1 MDPFKSFAA
10 KRIFLGILFL
20 GVVLWVIGTILGSFE
35 APSSPTGTE
44 TATVA
49 DTRGDSAGHE
59 PAAALIRAPGEVSG
73 SHETPH
79 LPATPEEKIV
89 TAPGTP
95 TAPHETAKAPEVSH
109 SQSAKADHQTGD
121 SASSKAAPHGVDTA
135 AQEHDLAPE
144 RFWGWRP
151 NDILN
156 FTDNVNNFQLGVL
169 EVTRRAVITLTER
182 ISRTGTTAALDP
194 NLEDAT
200 NWLMLKADGYWF
212 PSPESKYNEALDD
225 LRKYKAKLEKGKA
238 SFYTRTDNLI
248 PLLATLEDL
257 LGSCDENLAKFE
269 EKGGDPVSFFDAD
282 NYFYFAQGV
291 ASATGVLLE
300 AIYEEYLR
308 TLEARRAT
316 EILHHAIEWCHRA
329 TKINPW
335 IITNSELDGILAN
348 HRANM
353 AAPISHAR
361 FYLGVLIKTLS
372 T

>member
-20 GVVLWVIGTILGSFE
+20 GVVLWVIGTFLGSFE

-59 PAAALIRAPGEVSG
+59 PSAALIRAPGEVAG
-73 SHETPH
+73 SHETPR

-121 SASSKAAPHGVDTA
+121 GASSKAAPHGVDTA
-135 AQEHDLAPE
+135 AQEHDLAPGVLFVDAIIAPLDYELNE
-144 RFWGWRP
+144 RFWGWRH

-200 NWLMLKADGYWF
+200 NWLMLNFSTPTTTFILPKGWPAPRASCWKRF
-212 PSPESKYNEALDD
+212 TKSTSEPWRRAAPLKSCTTPSNGATVPPKST
-225 LRKYKAKLEKGKA
+225 RGSSQTA
-238 SFYTRTDNLI
+238 SWTASWPTTAPTWR
-248 PLLATLEDL
+248 PL
-257 LGSCDENLAKFE
+257 
-269 EKGGDPVSFFDAD
+269 
-282 NYFYFAQGV
+282 
-291 ASATGVLLE
+291 SATP
-300 AIYEEYLR
+300 AF
-308 TLEARRAT
+308 TL
-316 EILHHAIEWCHRA
+316 
-329 TKINPW
+329 
-335 IITNSELDGILAN
+335 G
-348 HRANM
+348 
-353 AAPISHAR
+353 
-361 FYLGVLIKTLS
+361 F
-372 T
+372 

>member
-135 AQEHDLAPE
+135 AQ
-144 RFWGWRP
+144 
-151 NDILN
+151 
-156 FTDNVNNFQLGVL
+156 
-169 EVTRRAVITLTER
+169 
-182 ISRTGTTAALDP
+182 AL
-194 NLEDAT
+194 
-200 NWLMLKADGYWF
+200 
-212 PSPESKYNEALDD
+212 
-225 LRKYKAKLEKGKA
+225 R
-238 SFYTRTDNLI
+238 
-248 PLLATLEDL
+248 
-257 LGSCDENLAKFE
+257 
-269 EKGGDPVSFFDAD
+269 
-282 NYFYFAQGV
+282 
-291 ASATGVLLE
+291 
-300 AIYEEYLR
+300 
-308 TLEARRAT
+308 
-316 EILHHAIEWCHRA
+316 
-329 TKINPW
+329 
-335 IITNSELDGILAN
+335 
-348 HRANM
+348 
-353 AAPISHAR
+353 
-361 FYLGVLIKTLS
+361 
-372 T
+372 